1 FVESLSFPAFMNQPA
16 LYHLPRLQ
24 IQHCH
29 LLEARMK
36 VTTDILHMR
45 PPSSRALGLK
55 QIEFTRDDLEAVVVI
70 QSSGA
75 LQECCR
81 FGRSLSV
88 NPACIAGVIPATTW
102 TPKTRSSNS
111 YTQRICLSGH
121 VCHLEKISESTCA

>member
-70 QSSGA
+70 QSSDARRSAATKRESKNPENFYFIHAASGSSHHTSPA
-75 LQECCR
+75 LRQD
-81 FGRSLSV
+81 
-88 NPACIAGVIPATTW
+88 P
-102 TPKTRSSNS
+102 SSWF
-111 YTQRICLSGH
+111 
-121 VCHLEKISESTCA
+121 